1 MSETEYSRVAHKL
14 QEISAD
20 VAVIKSNTSDY
31 KEFREMVQMHDYQIK
46 QQLSKCAL
54 IQAGKKESSAP
65 WKSARMS
72 IFVGV
77 VMLVIGALF
86 GILTN
91 LLT

>member
-1 MSETEYSRVAHKL
+1 MSETEYSRVADKL
-14 QEISAD
+14 ERISED

-31 KEFREMVQMHDYQIK
+31 KEVREMVQRHEIK
-46 QQLSKCAL
+46 IEQQLTQCAL
-54 IQAGKKESSAP
+54 IQSGKKEKSAP

-72 IFVGV
+72 ILVGV